1 MYDLRKRSPVAFLHG
16 PHTVGDSI
24 EFVDEDTLLTGSFT
38 TSHGLQTWDLRKM
51 EVIQDIEWNAGL
63 DEDNFSSHDFPRIN
77 FAKVTRNAKKMNMLI
92 AGGDTD
98 EIRVF
103 DKDYKPIISINGMS
117 RSTFTCDTNKR
128 GDVVAIGGGDG
139 VIRVFRLGIIS
150 SSFLQL
156 VSLQVLS
163 LTLQQ
168 SP

>member
-1 MYDLRKRSPVAFLHG
+1 MYDLRKRSPIAFLHG

-150 SSFLQL
+150 SSFLPPA
-156 VSLQVLS
+156 SPRAPSHVLP
-163 LTLQQ
+163 Q
-168 SP
+168 